1 MTTNEEFN
9 ELRKK
14 HDIGIAEAARMMDAS
29 LNTVKCWTAS
39 TDSVNYRRL
48 PPYALKLFKLLVEK
62 R

>member
-9 ELRKK
+9 ELRRK
-14 HDIGIAEAARMMDAS
+14 HDIGVTEAARMMNAS
-29 LNTVKCWTAS
+29 RNTVKCWTAS
-39 TDSVNYRRL
+39 VDAVNYNRM

>member
-9 ELRKK
+9 ELRRK

-39 TDSVNYRRL
+39 TDAVNHNRM
-48 PPYALKLFKLLVEK
+48 PPYALKLFKLMVAK